1 MSYYQ
6 PPQYE
11 YATAPAPPMPHEFA
25 PPASA
30 FSPRGDYYDSQASP
44 LVVSASPAPSVAH
57 SRSSSRHN
65 GEYVIGDRGSYLA
78 PGGYGVVSD
87 RGRVMVEDSGR
98 RSRRQ
103 SRGKYYE
110 PKKKYYIDDDAYS
123 NYSTSSYGGE
133 SRDHSRS
140 HSRHRRNHSRTPSR
154 ESDDSFDERYGVA
167 RYRPSRQEEELT
179 SKLKE
184 VQRQLERVQVDAE
197 KKRLEDE
204 QAKMEKLR
212 NQEIEKKVAE
222 QLIVQKKKEEDK
234 ARAEKEALERE
245 KKRIAEAAKKLLDE
259 QAAAAAAKKA
269 ADAAKKA
276 EIQAIIDQER
286 QKYTAAQSGKKT
298 YTRFSKTHLCKE
310 ALEERGIPF
319 TEEAS
324 VAGLR
329 GGSKANSIREGRL
342 LPRPPLRREE

>member
-1 MSYYQ
+1 
-6 PPQYE
+6 
-11 YATAPAPPMPHEFA
+11 
-25 PPASA
+25 
-30 FSPRGDYYDSQASP
+30 
-44 LVVSASPAPSVAH
+44 
-57 SRSSSRHN
+57 
-65 GEYVIGDRGSYLA
+65 
-78 PGGYGVVSD
+78 
-87 RGRVMVEDSGR
+87 MVEEGR

-123 NYSTSSYGGE
+123 NYSTSSYGGD
-133 SRDHSRS
+133 SREPSRS

-154 ESDDSFDERYGVA
+154 ESDDSYDERYGIT

-204 QAKMEKLR
+204 QVKMEKLR

-234 ARAEKEALERE
+234 ARAEKEALEKE

-269 ADAAKKA
+269 ADVAKKA

-310 ALEERGIPF
+310 ALEERSIPF
-319 TEEAS
+319 TEEAEYFLVHRFVEKHEQQYLWNRTKEIRAYYRQIQEAAEKAPA
-324 VAGLR
+324 VAGPN
-329 GGSKANSIREGRL
+329 GGYVKYVQIAGQPYPLALPVTITRTPGGGQTQRVDPKIKWSDIFKAK
-342 LPRPPLRREE
+342 